1 LSIFSCFLGI
11 ITDVDTFY
19 FNLKQANQVS
29 GSDSEPEF
37 PIWSHEYS
45 MAKSYSMTDFS
56 HIGFNGI
63 LNELMKND
71 YVLRK
76 YRSFYWRLNDLL
88 TTTFCDNQCKHKLI
102 SDIIIGNPYEK
113 NPKSILSRG

>member
-1 LSIFSCFLGI
+1 M

-19 FNLKQANQVS
+19 FNLTQANQVL
-29 GSDSEPEF
+29 GYDSEPEF
-37 PIWSHEYS
+37 PVWSHEYS
-45 MAKSYSMTDFS
+45 MAKNYSMTDFS

-63 LNELMKND
+63 LNELMEND

-76 YRSFYWRLNDLL
+76 YHSFYSRFSDSL

-102 SDIIIGNPYEK
+102 NDIIVGNPYEK
-113 NPKSILSRG
+113 KPKSIFSRG